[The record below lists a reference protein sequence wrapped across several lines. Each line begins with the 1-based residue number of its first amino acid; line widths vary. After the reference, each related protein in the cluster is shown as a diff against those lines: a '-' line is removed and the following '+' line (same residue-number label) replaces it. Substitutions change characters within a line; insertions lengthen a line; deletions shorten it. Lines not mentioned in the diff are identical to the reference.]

1 MKERSYS
8 VLSLFSG
15 AGGLDL
21 GFELQGFQHLECVEI
36 DEHCVATLKHNR
48 PHWSVYHGDV
58 RNYNPSHLSVDV
70 LIGGPP
76 CQGFSLGGN
85 RDANDSRNSLFLE
98 MVRIAKSVRPRVVI
112 IENVLNL
119 RTMIAPW
126 SGKNYAQEISGQFES
141 LGYSVTFDIF
151 KMCYFGVPQT
161 RRRFVFVAVLGTPP
175 INYGLPVPDINPT
188 TIRDALFELGQED
201 FLLPNHNP
209 EWGFTSRVHTNRK
222 VASLSNMGASIPFR
236 ISRTGSDG
244 HPIRS
249 FDEPFP
255 AVDTATVWGWARGE
269 IYAERMEKNREV
281 EKHVR
286 NPDATTKLWRITADE
301 MRTFTHREY
310 ARLQTF
316 PDSWVFLGNNK
327 RDIHKQIGNAVPVAF
342 AERIAVNVKMLLNSL
357 ESGKPYKGKVS
368 PQLEFALS

>member
-1 MKERSYS
+1 MKRKEYS

-21 GFELQGFQHLECVEI
+21 GFEQHGFNHLECVEI
-36 DEHCVATLKHNR
+36 DEHCVNTLRKNR
-48 PHWSVYHGDV
+48 PQWKVNHIDV
-58 RNYNPSHLSVDV
+58 TTYEPEHHDIDV

-85 RDANDSRNSLFLE
+85 RDPNDPRNRLFLE
-98 MVRIAKSVRPRVVI
+98 MIRIAKLTNPRIVV

-119 RTMIAPW
+119 RTMKAPW
-126 SGKNYAQEISGQFES
+126 SGKNFVEEISEQFQS
-141 LGYSVTFDIF
+141 LGYSVFFDVF
-151 KMCYFGVPQT
+151 RVCYFGVPQT
-161 RRRFVFVAVLGTPP
+161 RRRFIFIAIKGDVPE
-175 INYGLPVPDINPT
+175 NYQLPVPDINPT
-188 TIRDALFELGQED
+188 TIREALFDVGQND
-201 FLLPNHNP
+201 NLKISNHNP
-209 EWGFTSRVHTNRK
+209 EWGFKSRVHTNLEK
-222 VASLSNMGASIPFR
+222 KTSKKDLAVPIR

-255 AVDTATVWGWARGE
+255 AVDTATVWGWAKGHLH
-269 IYAERMEKNREV
+269 AERVVKDRTT

-286 NPDATTKLWRITADE
+286 NPDATTKLWRITADQ

-316 PDSWVFLGNNK
+316 PDNWEFTGNNK
-327 RDIHKQIGNAVPVAF
+327 RDHQKQIGNAVPVNF
-342 AERIAVNVKMLLNSL
+342 AARIADNVKKILICQD
-357 ESGKPYKGKVS
+357 SGKPFQPEGDF
-368 PQLEFALS
+368 QLSMDI

>member
-1 MKERSYS
+1 MKNQKYN

-21 GFELQGFQHLECVEI
+21 GFENKGFEHLECVEI
-36 DEHCVATLKHNR
+36 DDHCINTLKKNR
-48 PHWSVYHGDV
+48 ENWNITQKDITTYSPKHK
-58 RNYNPSHLSVDV
+58 NIDV

-85 RDANDSRNSLFLE
+85 RDPNDPRNRLFLE
-98 MVRIAKSVRPRVVI
+98 MIRVAKETNPRVVV

-119 RTMIAPW
+119 RTMKAPW
-126 SGKNYAQEISGQFES
+126 SGRNFVEEISDQFES
-141 LGYSVTFDIF
+141 LGYSVFFDVF
-151 KMCYFGVPQT
+151 RVCYFGVPQT
-161 RRRFVFVAVLGTPP
+161 RRRFIFIAIKGDAPQE
-175 INYGLPVPDINPT
+175 YQLPVPDINPT
-188 TIRDALFELGQED
+188 TIREALFKIGQSENMD
-201 FLLPNHNP
+201 IPNHNP
-209 EWGFTSRVHTNRK
+209 QWGFKSRVHTNLEK
-222 VASLSNMGASIPFR
+222 KTKSKDIAVPIR

-255 AVDTATVWGWARGE
+255 AVDTATVWGWAKG
-269 IYAERMEKNREV
+269 YLHAERVVKDRKV

-286 NPDATTKLWRITADE
+286 NPDATTKLWRITADQ

-316 PDSWVFLGNNK
+316 PDNWVFTGKNK
-327 RDIHKQIGNAVPVAF
+327 RDHQKQIGNAVPVKF
-342 AERIAVNVKMLLNSL
+342 AERIAENVMKILVSQDENRSFEPEGEFQLKM
-357 ESGKPYKGKVS
+357 
-368 PQLEFALS
+368 AL